1 MKAINSSMITRFL
14 YVTAAAM
21 VLSVAG
27 LHAAKAIAER
37 GSNAANQS
45 LRLAAGGNESP
56 SGTTSTSSPAI
67 GGPLKSADSS
77 SVADA
82 KLAPRDIPRFGMLE
96 QTFTQQRSYANP
108 YVEVT
113 ANATFIQPG
122 GRQRSIPLFWDG
134 GTQWKVRFSPDVIG
148 AWSWSVRSSDP
159 GLNGAKGSFNCV
171 PSINRGGIMAMKGY
185 SYHFQYQDGTP
196 YWLFGDTQWEA
207 FADDPGQGL
216 SASRMSQYFNLRAG
230 QGFNY
235 VHAEIIGLVRSSNID
250 ARGQE
255 NPAFY
260 DYRAETIN
268 PVYFHE
274 VDTRLRQANSL
285 GITMGLFLMEPYCTV
300 ASSIDL
306 AFKSD
311 NNCWM
316 SFPNEAARWRY
327 ARYVVARYSAF
338 NVLFL
343 ITTEWGPNPKPIDHD
358 TSVAMFNRIGT
369 EIQNHDPHHRLL
381 GIHDDNGTLPN
392 EFYGNSS
399 SWNTLGQYCQYSGS
413 DYEWPWCD
421 GCTPPDDAHCQ
432 GRFATPKNRQTLH
445 NELKD
450 VRVNRNRN
458 RPVING
464 EYAYFLRRGIPAHPT
479 VVNRG
484 HSHDRPT
491 FRKAAWV
498 LTMAGTYI
506 VPGFWRTYYGGWAG
520 RNTPF
525 QPDDPET
532 LPAIKDLQTLHGFFT
547 RRENGSRRAW
557 WKLVPHDEFVS
568 SRPNPDDG
576 SPGYAY
582 CLADP
587 GQSYIV
593 YTENAKSTDLVLIG
607 SSNATYRVTRFDPRT
622 ANRTLV
628 KTSVK
633 NGTTI
638 TLLSPDTEDWA
649 YEVQKN

>member
-1 MKAINSSMITRFL
+1 MITIFL

-27 LHAAKAIAER
+27 LHAEKAIADR
-37 GSNAANQS
+37 RSNVANQS
-45 LRLAAGGNESP
+45 LRLAAGGNEST
-56 SGTTSTSSPAI
+56 SGATSTSLPAT
-67 GGPLKSADSS
+67 GVPLKSADSS

-122 GRQRSIPLFWDG
+122 GRQHSIPLFWDG
-134 GTQWKVRFSPDVIG
+134 GTKWKVRFSPDVIG
-148 AWSWSVRSSDP
+148 AWSWSVSSSDP
-159 GLNGAKGSFNCV
+159 GLNGVKGSFNCV
-171 PSINRGGIMAMKGY
+171 PSMNRGGVMAMKGY

-216 SASRMSQYFNLRAG
+216 SASRMQQYFTLRAG

-255 NPAFY
+255 QPAFY

-268 PVYFHE
+268 PAYFNE
-274 VDTRLRQANSL
+274 VDTRLRQANAL
-285 GITMGLFLMEPYCTV
+285 GLTMGLFLMEPYVTP
-300 ASSIDL
+300 ASSIDS
-306 AFKSD
+306 AFRYD
-311 NNCWM
+311 NTCWM

-358 TSVAMFNRIGT
+358 TRVAMFNRIGT

-392 EFYGNSS
+392 AFYGKASR
-399 SWNTLGQYCQYSGS
+399 WNTLGQYGQYSGS

-432 GRFATPKNRQTLH
+432 GRVATPKNRQTLH
-445 NELKD
+445 
-450 VRVNRNRN
+450 
-458 RPVING
+458 
-464 EYAYFLRRGIPAHPT
+464 
-479 VVNRG
+479 
-484 HSHDRPT
+484 
-491 FRKAAWV
+491 
-498 LTMAGTYI
+498 
-506 VPGFWRTYYGGWAG
+506 
-520 RNTPF
+520 
-525 QPDDPET
+525 
-532 LPAIKDLQTLHGFFT
+532 GFFT
-547 RRENGSRRAW
+547 QRANGSRRAW
-557 WKLVPHDEFVS
+557 WQLVPHDELVS
-568 SRPNPDDG
+568 SRPNPGDG

-582 CLADP
+582 CLADS

-593 YTENAKSTDLVLIG
+593 YTENTTATDLVLSG